1 VRLDDHVG
9 GKGDRGLDP
18 ADLFIDMKAQ
28 FSASNLARK
37 KPHDKAPNS
46 LCNHVL
52 VSFASLR
59 SAIVPHMPEPADDL
73 TPARAEDLRA
83 FIAFALTSDS
93 RLAKA
98 QSADFMASIGAERL
112 IARLVRDGFVVLRRP
127 PAPGAAALRR
137 GFEG

>member
-1 VRLDDHVG
+1 
-9 GKGDRGLDP
+9 
-18 ADLFIDMKAQ
+18 
-28 FSASNLARK
+28 
-37 KPHDKAPNS
+37 
-46 LCNHVL
+46 
-52 VSFASLR
+52 
-59 SAIVPHMPEPADDL
+59 MPEPADDL